1 LPQTEAINVQIEDRP
16 MLIAST
22 GGHLEQLYL
31 WAQRWKLL
39 GQGAVW
45 ITFDNEQSRSL
56 LAGENVRYIPYVA
69 PRDWKG
75 AVSAT
80 RLISSFVSEC
90 QPNTLVSTGS
100 AVGVS
105 MALVGLGRR
114 RRTIYIESLARST
127 GLSLSGR
134 LISRLPRIEKY
145 VQNPALAVN
154 GFKYGG
160 SILDSFKVIAKDKE
174 VATPLKV
181 FVSLGTIQPYKF
193 DRMIDSMSELLKESE
208 VTWQIGKTSKEPI
221 FGTVHR
227 LMSKECM
234 AEIIQE
240 SDVVITHAGVGSIL
254 SALSLGKMPIVVP
267 RLSQFNEHVDDHQL
281 EIASELS
288 NRGLIIYREN
298 TGPSLDDLVL
308 ASKSIVVPDEDM

>member
-1 LPQTEAINVQIEDRP
+1 LPQLEAINVQIADRP

-69 PRDWKG
+69 PRDWRG
-75 AVSAT
+75 AVSAA
-80 RLISSFVSEC
+80 RLISGYVSEC
-90 QPNTLVSTGS
+90 KPNTLVSTGS

-134 LISRLPRIEKY
+134 LIGRLPRIEKY
-145 VQNPALAVN
+145 VQSPALAVN
-154 GFKYGG
+154 
-160 SILDSFKVIAKDKE
+160 
-174 VATPLKV
+174 V

-193 DRMIDSMSELLKESE
+193 DRMIDSMSELLKDSE
-208 VTWQIGKTSKEPI
+208 VTWQIGKTTKEPT

-234 AEIIQE
+234 TEIIQG

-288 NRGLIIYREN
+288 NLGLIIYREN
-298 TGPSLDDLVL
+298 TEPSLGDLEL